1 MGNREVNAAA
11 HGTAL
16 QNSFSKEDWEK
27 TPEVV
32 SASIPRLH
40 QRIDAHDQ
48 TIHRLIQRIDD
59 LEARTKRNSSNSNQ
73 PPSSD
78 PPYKKNPKTS
88 QRTKSP
94 VAKKVTRGIGKSC

>member
-27 TPEVV
+27 TPDVV
-32 SASIPRLH
+32 RASIPRLH

-78 PPYKKNPKTS
+78 PFRKPKRKDKPAGKKPGGYKK
-88 QRTKSP
+88 
-94 VAKKVTRGIGKSC
+94 

>member
-1 MGNREVNAAA
+1 MEPPFKNPLDFRD
-11 HGTAL
+11 GTQWPVPFA
-16 QNSFSKEDWEK
+16 KEDREK
-27 TPEVV
+27 TPEAAR
-32 SASIPRLH
+32 SHIPWLH

-78 PPYKKNPKTS
+78 PFRKPKRKDKPAGKKPGGYKK
-88 QRTKSP
+88 
-94 VAKKVTRGIGKSC
+94 

>member
-78 PPYKKNPKTS
+78 PFCKPKRKGKPAGKKPVRYKK
-88 QRTKSP
+88 
-94 VAKKVTRGIGKSC
+94 